1 MNKIKISVYEP
12 PMCCSSGVCGPDVDD
27 KLVKF
32 SETVKKLKNEG
43 YEVERNSMNH
53 NPFAF
58 QQNQTI
64 LNQVNDS
71 GTENLPIIEINEEI
85 LTMGEYAD
93 YNEIKAKI
101 TAIEGGSNE

>member
-1 MNKIKISVYEP
+1 MDKIKISVYEP
-12 PMCCSSGVCGPDVDD
+12 PMCCSSGVCGPEVDD
-27 KLVKF
+27 QLVEF

-58 QQNQTI
+58 KKNKTI

-71 GTENLPIIEINEEI
+71 GTENLPIIEVNEEI

-93 YNEIKAKI
+93 YKEIKAKI
-101 TAIEGGSNE
+101 KEIQGGQNE